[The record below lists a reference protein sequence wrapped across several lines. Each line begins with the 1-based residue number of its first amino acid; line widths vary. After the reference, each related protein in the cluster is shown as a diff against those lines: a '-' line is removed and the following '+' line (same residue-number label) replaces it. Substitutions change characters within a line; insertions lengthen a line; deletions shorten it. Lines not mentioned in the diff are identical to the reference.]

1 MNSEERKVALHK
13 LMKAHEP
20 CRTGNP
26 IMYKGVRKELPA
38 YRIPLEYLIY
48 NPYNGRIGSVVKS
61 YERQYH
67 ELNPEVKEDKDL
79 IEKFL
84 MESKPEANKV
94 TRRRLLAEHQQQL
107 GIVTSAGII
116 IDGNRRAM
124 LLNDIMKDKSI
135 EYSAKAHCKY
145 FDAIILPDDMDKKD
159 ILALETTYQMGE
171 DAKVDYDPIE
181 KYLKSKDL
189 YSEGFFY
196 EDIAGFMDIEPSEV
210 KSMLSVLQLMDDY
223 LDTYGYDGIYTQLDK
238 REDKFIRLD
247 IALKKYKAGVS
258 TMWDYDP
265 EGDVSDLRMIA
276 FDYIRAQFENN
287 PFRSII
293 TAPTGK
299 NQATSFFAQKDIWEA
314 FRDSHM
320 DMVDDVKEET
330 VEEIMKTNPLNL
342 SRRLKVRDTQWAQKI
357 DEELQGNYGNSL
369 DKLKNKSELGKPLA
383 LLIKACQALEVI
395 DVELPSFTGDK
406 KIKDYV
412 SAIDNRICGFKKLL
426 GIE

>member
-1 MNSEERKVALHK
+1 MNSEERKTVLHK
-13 LMKAHEP
+13 LAKEQEP

-26 IMYKGVRKELPA
+26 IMYKGIRIELPA
-38 YRIPLEYLIY
+38 YRIPLEYLVY

-67 ELNPEVKEDKDL
+67 ELNPEVKEDRNL

-84 MESKPEANKV
+84 MQSKPEANKV
-94 TRRRLLAEHQQQL
+94 TRRRLLTEHQQKL
-107 GIVTSAGII
+107 GIVTSDGII

-124 LLNDIMKDKSI
+124 LLNDLMKDNSI
-135 EYSAKAHCKY
+135 EYSKKAHCKY
-145 FDAIILPDDMDKKD
+145 FDAIILPDDIDKKD

-189 YSEGFFY
+189 YSEDFSY

-210 KSMLSVLQLMDDY
+210 KSMLSVLKLMEDY
-223 LDTYGYDGIYTQLDK
+223 LDTYEYEGIYTQLDK

-247 IALKKYKAGVS
+247 TALKKYKAGVS

-287 PFRSII
+287 PFRTII
-293 TAPTGK
+293 TASTGK
-299 NQATSFFAQKDIWEA
+299 NQATSFFAQKDIWET
-314 FRDSHM
+314 FRDNHM
-320 DMVDDVKEET
+320 NMVDAVEEET
-330 VEEIMKTNPLNL
+330 VEELMQKNPPDL
-342 SRRLKVRDTQWAQKI
+342 SRALKARDLQWAQKI
-357 DEELQGNYGNSL
+357 DEELQENYNNSL
-369 DKLKNKSELGKPLA
+369 DKLKNKSELDKPLA

-395 DVELPSFTGDK
+395 DADLPSFTGDK
-406 KIKDYV
+406 KIREYV
-412 SAIDNRICGFKKLL
+412 YAIDDRISEFKKIL
-426 GIE
+426 GMQ